1 MNIILT
7 PAIPDGYQYR
17 QSPNN
22 NLDELNYLNRMTDD
36 IILRLRESVKDTPF
50 ITITK
55 LAGPMDQILSRLH
68 QQTQTT
74 PSSSN
79 QIIAVGLNSTRM
91 DGNYHTNSGWKVISN
106 PESSQSSALA
116 TTLATA
122 AIQTLGPR
130 VAATAPQPN
139 AIRYLNQ
146 TPILNIPNI
155 PTVLTL
161 NLYQDNRQDATY
173 LLSST
178 GRQAII
184 DLHVKGILTYLS
196 NLSPADCPARHP
208 SSSPHNPMHHRTGS
222 ADSQNS
228 TPQ

>member
-1 MNIILT
+1 MNIIIT
-7 PAIPDGYQYR
+7 PSIPGDYQYR
-17 QSPNN
+17 QSPNK
-22 NLDELNYLNRMTDD
+22 NLDELTYLYNVVQE
-36 IILRLRESVKDTPF
+36 IYSRLRESVKDTPF

-74 PSSSN
+74 PPSSN
-79 QIIAVGLNSTRM
+79 RIIAVGLNSTRM

-116 TTLATA
+116 TVLATA
-122 AIQTLGPR
+122 AIQSLGPKAIANQSI
-130 VAATAPQPN
+130 AASLP
-139 AIRYLNQ
+139 RLNQ
-146 TPILNIPNI
+146 TPILNIPNT
-155 PTVLTL
+155 PAVLTL
-161 NLYQDNRQDATY
+161 NLYQDNRQDAAY